1 MAGILKTM
9 IPKSVAVLRDQALA
23 EASEIT
29 ADTRRYC
36 DEARREAAT
45 LLEAAKLEAIEIRQ
59 RAAADGLLA
68 GRAEAEQEVR
78 AAVQRHL
85 AEAPATWAS
94 VLQAVQRS
102 RQEWLARWEREALD
116 LSVAI
121 AERLIRREVQQQPEI
136 TLDLI
141 RETLQ
146 LAAGRNRCQLALH
159 PSDLEL
165 LSEQLRQ
172 LQSDLGKSVAV
183 ELIADGRMER
193 GSCRLHTEFGV
204 IDQQW
209 TTQIARVLEELR

>member
-36 DEARREAAT
+36 DEARREAET

-68 GRAEAEQEVR
+68 GRAEAAQEVR
-78 AAVQRHL
+78 AAVQRQL

-172 LQSDLGKSVAV
+172 LQSDLGKSVTV
-183 ELIADGRMER
+183 ELVADARLER
-193 GSCRLHTEFGV
+193 GGCRLLTEFGV

-209 TTQIARVLEELR
+209 STQIARVLEELR